1 MERDR
6 RGHRFA
12 GGSSA
17 ACPASRRASRR
28 HRTDRGIGGYSA
40 LWCAGVSRLDSV
52 ALAPAPTVRD
62 VARSGHRATD
72 LCRHVRAVNVRHW
85 PCDEYGGRRKA
96 GVGADGGPRRTSLLT
111 PVQSRSAVVLR
122 SSDNAGATAAVAAE
136 VLPTDK
142 ISDVTSPTSSSR
154 RARFRRGVTS
164 LFTAFNICS
173 AGIYFCGDL

>member
-62 VARSGHRATD
+62 VARSGHRAAD

-96 GVGADGGPRRTSLLT
+96 GVGADGGPRRTPLLT
-111 PVQSRSAVVLR
+111 PVQSFCERR
-122 SSDNAGATAAVAAE
+122 
-136 VLPTDK
+136 
-142 ISDVTSPTSSSR
+142 PTSLLKRFATTLSR
-154 RARFRRGVTS
+154 ASCVCRPPMSVSYTH
-164 LFTAFNICS
+164 L
-173 AGIYFCGDL
+173 